1 MTPEQRRESQ
11 EALND
16 ALHAKND
23 PAVQRALDNFEASLV
38 AAIANLVVDSADRR
52 REQEE
57 LCRTIRTLKVVRRYM
72 MLPIQLDEYD
82 QKMRQTDLEQMELGM
97 ERPN

>member
-1 MTPEQRRESQ
+1 M
-11 EALND
+11 
-16 ALHAKND
+16 
-23 PAVQRALDNFEASLV
+23 QRALDSFETSLV